1 MTKLL
6 KKNRSAGRLVPL
18 TAGMAALV
26 MLVSAS
32 VPASAARSQ
41 TAYNQVGIRTFGVQ
55 RVAAGE
61 NWTAANGQ
69 KVPASI
75 TYTDATGGKTYY
87 LPLGELGAL
96 LDAETAWNAQAGSV
110 EIAPVDN
117 SLTLDNVIVGKTSS
131 LPEPDLVLTPEYGKR
146 VGGVEEIDP
155 AKAPFIKDDTHRT
168 RTYCRDVRM
177 QGSLTQFPS
186 ICADLYPQG
195 GRYMVFS
202 VTNNGDTEVYSRV
215 CRDVTIS
222 NGSNESF
229 TETAVPPGKT
239 LVRVFRLAEDAHPL
253 QRELSYG
260 VRTPLDVKH
269 PDSDVTVSLM
279 HYYGVPEEMDLVES
293 GTAAKADSQLVEQ
306 TTLINGDFP

>member
-1 MTKLL
+1 MMKLL
-6 KKNRSAGRLVPL
+6 KKNHPL
-18 TAGMAALV
+18 NRPVSLAAGMMALT

-32 VPASAARSQ
+32 VPASAAGSRV
-41 TAYNQVGIRTFGVQ
+41 AYNQVGIRTFGVQ
-55 RVAAGE
+55 RAAAGE
-61 NWTAANGQ
+61 SWTADNGQ

-75 TYTDATGGKTYY
+75 TYTDDAGGKTYY
-87 LPLGELGAL
+87 LPLGEIGAL

-117 SLTLDNVIVGKTSS
+117 SLTLDNVIVGKTTS

-155 AKAPFIKDDTHRT
+155 AEAPFIKDVTHRT
-168 RTYCRDVRM
+168 RTYCREVRM

-202 VTNNGDTEVYSRV
+202 VTNNGKTEVYSRV
-215 CRDVTIS
+215 SRDVTIAS
-222 NGSNESF
+222 GSNESF

-260 VRTPLDVKH
+260 VRTPLDIKR

-279 HYYGVPEEMDLVES
+279 HYYGTPEEM
-293 GTAAKADSQLVEQ
+293 
-306 TTLINGDFP
+306 GDA